1 MKDKRNVGGM
11 GKGRQSIWMC
21 VSRVSTECGGKSS
34 LIMIMRARKLGGR
47 VMEF

>member
-1 MKDKRNVGGM
+1 MRIKTNVSGLSV
-11 GKGRQSIWMC
+11 GRQSIWVC
-21 VSRVSTECGGKSS
+21 VSRVSTECGGKNS